1 MHLSPY
7 SRTQTLSLILTHS
20 MIASHAHTMS
30 RMCVCSGGVVVVVY
44 IGLHNIFI
52 FSLQLAPCVC
62 YTVRPVQRWLHRI
75 AAPPPSVRPYAA
87 APKAEQHWQKFLPL
101 PLLLLLC
108 IRMADEHVVPLL
120 SYYSG
125 SSSAIL
131 IDDDD
136 GTRISCSSWSPS
148 YPLCSHTQPGVCILL
163 LLLLL
168 YLHNPS
174 TLTHSHANILQ
185 FILNRTAP
193 LALLLLP
200 RIWRLPLLLLLP
212 LIPIHTKAR
221 DSTNSATTT
230 QTATMQVV
238 GRQSYFSGRDQAR
251 KPSKRPSDLGAPAV

>member
-1 MHLSPY
+1 MFVTRSALY
-7 SRTQTLSLILTHS
+7 
-20 MIASHAHTMS
+20 
-30 RMCVCSGGVVVVVY
+30 SGG
-44 IGLHNIFI
+44 
-52 FSLQLAPCVC
+52 
-62 YTVRPVQRWLHRI
+62 YTEYQPLRR
-75 AAPPPSVRPYAA
+75 PSVR
-87 APKAEQHWQKFLPL
+87 KAEQHRQKFLPL
-101 PLLLLLC
+101 PLLLLC

-136 GTRISCSSWSPS
+136 DGTRISCSSWSPS
-148 YPLCSHTQPGVCILL
+148 FLLCSHTQPGVCILL

-212 LIPIHTKAR
+212 LIPIHTKAC